1 MFQMWKPRLICYQG
15 WCGGPQHGCRWVDA
29 AYSQPQECRYH
40 DDADLVAFLCRDD
53 YYNEFSQDERI
64 AELIIKKK
72 RDGPTGVVALK
83 FHKKQMRF
91 SDYF

>member
-1 MFQMWKPRLICYQG
+1 M
-15 WCGGPQHGCRWVDA
+15 
-29 AYSQPQECRYH
+29 
-40 DDADLVAFLCRDD
+40 AFLCRDD